1 MVLLKVREVAQERG
15 VIYIKD
21 LAERAGLAYDT
32 AADLWHGRMQRVD
45 RDVLSRVCAALG
57 CSVGDV
63 MVYVSDERKKED
75 EEDIEALVSVT

>member
-1 MVLLKVREVAQERG
+1 
-15 VIYIKD
+15 
-21 LAERAGLAYDT
+21 
-32 AADLWHGRMQRVD
+32 MQRVD

-63 MVYVSDERKKED
+63 MVYVSDERKKGD